1 MCLNYQKLKM
11 KPANDEIRIGYKY
24 FKKLKD
30 HSLIKG
36 DYYVNDED
44 IGTWYYHNKYFDTRK
59 KHSLGEWHS
68 MDKNDGKLI
77 CVDSCNPAFKRKKY
91 KAGFHFYTV
100 SKESSGLAG
109 SGYPSHFPA
118 THQLTLANRST
129 VCVECICC
137 NITAT
142 GKQSGRGAFVAQ
154 SYRLIREV

>member
-1 MCLNYQKLKM
+1 M

-100 SKESSGLAG
+100 SKEKNIKTQSIAG
-109 SGYPSHFPA
+109 GTPSFFS
-118 THQLTLANRST
+118 ST

-142 GKQSGRGAFVAQ
+142 GKQNGEGAFVAQ
-154 SYRLIREV
+154 SYRLMREV